1 MSQVL
6 PFPGIKSFKKEKNI
20 FAVPKTN
27 NKNKKNEERERKN
40 IMLGKK
46 YELKEGVVIV
56 REREHGL

>member
-27 NKNKKNEERERKN
+27 DKNKKNEEREKEHHVRK
-40 IMLGKK
+40 K
-46 YELKEGVVIV
+46 V
-56 REREHGL
+56 